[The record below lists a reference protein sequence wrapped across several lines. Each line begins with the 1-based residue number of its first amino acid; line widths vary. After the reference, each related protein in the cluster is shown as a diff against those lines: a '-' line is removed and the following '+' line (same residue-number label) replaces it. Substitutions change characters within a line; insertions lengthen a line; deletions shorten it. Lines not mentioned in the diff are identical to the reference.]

1 MNKNIFLLVIL
12 LITLC
17 ICSYNVSSNKNK
29 FRIQMLFDG
38 ILNKIIVLFF
48 IIVTMIENYQI
59 GILLMLG
66 FFTIYIQMK
75 LDNPKIMEGFVDYF
89 EK

>member
-1 MNKNIFLLVIL
+1 
-12 LITLC
+12 
-17 ICSYNVSSNKNK
+17 
-29 FRIQMLFDG
+29 MLFDG